1 MYAEITSS
9 IWPILEKIAATNSN
23 KEKIA
28 ILEEHKEETLLSR
41 ILYYT
46 YNPHLN
52 FYITGDALD
61 ADYPDED
68 ADVSRPDG
76 VGISKCL
83 EPHDTILEDLIARK
97 ITGNA
102 AKMACLRVCKKLCYH
117 DMITFKR
124 ILNRDLRIGISA
136 KTVNKV
142 WPGLIPEFG
151 VMLCSPANE
160 KTLAKI
166 NFPAAAQLKLDGMR
180 AVVIVN
186 GDDVQV
192 KSRSG
197 KDINL
202 HGEFDEQAR
211 ILAQENSTVFDGE
224 LLVVDDNEQ
233 PLDRKTGNGILN
245 KAVKGTMSEAE
256 AKRVRMVIW
265 DTVKYEG
272 FARGHDNRMSMT
284 SRFKGLELM
293 FTLAMKTFEEREI
306 TKLKFTIVSHKSV
319 DSLEEAQDF
328 AKEMMKQG
336 HEGIIL
342 KDLSGAYECKRVNH
356 QLKFKAEL
364 EADLKVVGW
373 IEGTGR
379 NVGRLGA
386 LVCTS
391 ADGGVQVNVGSG
403 FSDHDR
409 DTIGRDII
417 GSIITVK
424 YNEVIKDKNS
434 DKRSLFLPRYVEE
447 RLDKTEADT
456 L

>member
-1 MYAEITSS
+1 MTTSI
-9 IWPILEKIAATNSN
+9 IWPIFEQLASTNSV
-23 KEKIA
+23 KEKQQ
-28 ILEEHKEETLLSR
+28 ILEDNKDESLLSR

-61 ADYPDED
+61 ADYPNAIAE
-68 ADVSRPDG
+68 VSKHDG
-76 VGISKCL
+76 KGISKAFD
-83 EPHDTILEDLIARK
+83 PHDTILDDLIARR

-102 AKMACLRVCKKLCYH
+102 AKVACLKVCAKLCYH
-117 DMITFKR
+117 DMLIFKR

-160 KTLAKI
+160 KTLTKI
-166 NFPAAAQLKLDGMR
+166 KYPAAAQLKLDGMR

-186 GDDVQV
+186 GDQVQV

-197 KDINL
+197 KDIQL
-202 HGEFDEQAR
+202 HGEFDEHFKK
-211 ILAQENSTVFDGE
+211 LAQEQSMVFDGE
-224 LLVVDDNEQ
+224 LLVLDDNGN

-245 KAVKGTMSEAE
+245 KAVKGTIAPEDA
-256 AKRVRMVIW
+256 RLVRMVIW
-265 DTVKYEG
+265 DVIRYDG
-272 FARGHDNRMSMT
+272 FARGHDNRMSMRDRFWALEMMMGQAQQENAKYSLVE
-284 SRFKGLELM
+284 SR
-293 FTLAMKTFEEREI
+293 A
-306 TKLKFTIVSHKSV
+306 VNSY
-319 DSLEEAQDF
+319 DEAQAW
-328 AKEMMKQG
+328 AKEVMANG

-342 KDLSGAYECKRVNH
+342 KNLDGMYESKRVNH
-356 QLKFKAEL
+356 QIKIKAEV
-364 EADLKVVGW
+364 EADLIVTDW

-386 LVCTS
+386 LTVQS
-391 ADGGVQVNVGSG
+391 ADGSLVCNVGSG
-403 FSDHDR
+403 FTDEDR
-409 DTIGRDII
+409 DTISTDIV

-424 YNEVIKDKNS
+424 YNEIIKDKNS
-434 DKRSLFLPRYVEE
+434 DTRSLFLPRFIEI